1 MVSLHA
7 EVPAHGDLLELHDV
21 VDNIEMDLSRQLNC
35 QAVIHMD
42 RWSPTTA

>member
-1 MVSLHA
+1 M
-7 EVPAHGDLLELHDV
+7 

-42 RWSPTTA
+42 PVVTDDGLTGPCGAGWRSW